1 MQSDA
6 YASKTTYRNIMCVDI
21 ERRRL
26 EKDMGPPLAGRTM
39 EGFSFPS
46 KSPYGILTSCA
57 NLSNQVV
64 RGGVVV
70 VNLHSVTY
78 QISQYYCSD
87 CLLKI
92 TKCYS
97 HLLQVVCQLRQTCVI
112 AIAECWFDKMWDS
125 TERYLTQITLS
136 LIENSVLPHPRNLR
150 NWHVSKRSTCF
161 KTANAIVSSCSTH
174 GCELVCQSVA
184 CWQCPSLESTDR
196 LLITV
201 AFMRCLLRL
210 KELSVTL
217 SFPP

>member
-125 TERYLTQITLS
+125 TERNLTHITLS
-136 LIENSVLPHPRNLR
+136 LIENSAQSQKL
-150 NWHVSKRSTCF
+150 
-161 KTANAIVSSCSTH
+161 TH
-174 GCELVCQSVA
+174 QSV
-184 CWQCPSLESTDR
+184 QLVLKQQMPLYLHVQRTDASSY
-196 LLITV
+196 V
-201 AFMRCLLRL
+201 
-210 KELSVTL
+210 SQ
-217 SFPP
+217 